1 MVETGSESP
10 SLHLSNI
17 LDGSRDLLQSL
28 ETEKSEDEPAKTDKT
43 KPVEDFEA
51 LDSEF
56 EKKDKKF
63 KNKFIS
69 EKKKKKASHK
79 KKARRKSK
87 AKAKLSKAGAD
98 KVETG
103 LDHINELRKQLQA
116 PEPMGTQ
123 GSTHLNFSAIIEQS
137 NAIIKDFDASK
148 DQSQFLN
155 DLRKLN
161 KLNQKRYESEIAEH
175 GQN

>member
-28 ETEKSEDEPAKTDKT
+28 ETEKSEDEPAKGEKNRAVEDDKA
-43 KPVEDFEA
+43 DFEA

-56 EKKDKKF
+56 EKKDKKPL
-63 KNKFIS
+63 KKFIS

-79 KKARRKSK
+79 KKAKRKSK
-87 AKAKLSKAGAD
+87 AKLSKTGAD

-161 KLNQKRYESEIAEH
+161 KLN
-175 GQN
+175 